1 MGRCARWCGFAVLAV
16 AFLLGMG
23 VLREAPARAGSSP
36 DVSVSMDVRDGKVL
50 AGRPPAT
57 RFDPAAGV
65 VIDDYLTVITTIAN
79 NGSDAAA
86 VTYRQTS
93 PAPLPGRWI
102 IAAPVMGMTDT
113 GRTCTYDGVAQV
125 PGLQTL
131 GCAISLAAGQSAQLT
146 EEYEIEAPGTF
157 AIASSVA
164 APNDADP
171 SNDTA
176 TMTTT
181 ARCSV
186 EGTAGDDV
194 LVGAGD
200 TDSLCGEGGN
210 DTLILTGEG
219 ERAYGGP
226 GNDTIDLGQAGFAL
240 TVEGDDGTDTASFA
254 DSPNPVMV
262 CAGGRPGDYGSG
274 GRGSPGHGGASIY
287 SVERFVGSPY
297 ADWIDAGPGSQTI
310 SGGGGWDTIRGGA
323 GSDTILG
330 GKGDDRLFGADHTVD
345 HIKGGPGTDHARAD
359 RRDKVTSATDST
371 SLTAA
376 DPCLA

>member
-1 MGRCARWCGFAVLAV
+1 MGRCARWCGFAVLAA
-16 AFLLGMG
+16 AFLFGMG

-36 DVSVSMDVRDGKVL
+36 DVSVSMDVRDGKVV
-50 AGRPPAT
+50 AGQPPAT
-57 RFDPAAGV
+57 RFDAAAGV
-65 VIDDYLTVITTIAN
+65 LIDDYLTVIATVHN
-79 NGSDAAA
+79 DGSEPAI

-93 PAPLPGRWI
+93 PAARPGRWI
-102 IAAPVMGMTDT
+102 IAPPVMGMTDT
-113 GRTCTYDGVAQV
+113 DWTCGYTGVPQT

-131 GCAISLAAGQSAQLT
+131 GCTFSLGAGQSERLM
-146 EEYEIEAPGTF
+146 EEYEIEGPGTF
-157 AIASSVA
+157 TIASTA
-164 APNDADP
+164 TTPNDSDTT
-171 SNDTA
+171 NDTA
-176 TMTTT
+176 AMTTA
-181 ARCSV
+181 ARCSI
-186 EGTAGDDV
+186 EGTPGDDV

-210 DTLILTGEG
+210 DTLILKGEG

-240 TVEGDDGTDTASFA
+240 TVEGDEGTDTVSFA

-262 CAGGRPGDYGSG
+262 CTGGGGYGSG
-274 GRGSPGHGGASIY
+274 GRGSPGYGGASMY
-287 SVERFVGSPY
+287 SVEGFIGSRF

-330 GKGDDRLFGADHTVD
+330 GKGDDRLFSADQSVD
-345 HIKGGPGTDHARAD
+345 HIKGGLGADHARAD
-359 RRDKVTSATDST
+359 RRDKLTSATDSA